1 MILLS
6 KEMHFSAPQIHSS
19 SRVLPQG
26 STIEY
31 GAPSSRDRI
40 GAETDFKSTIRDT
53 EFRAAP

>member
-6 KEMHFSAPQIHSS
+6 KEMHFSAPQSHRS
-19 SRVLPQG
+19 SRVLPQL
-26 STIEY
+26 
-31 GAPSSRDRI
+31 SSMALLLALAIRI